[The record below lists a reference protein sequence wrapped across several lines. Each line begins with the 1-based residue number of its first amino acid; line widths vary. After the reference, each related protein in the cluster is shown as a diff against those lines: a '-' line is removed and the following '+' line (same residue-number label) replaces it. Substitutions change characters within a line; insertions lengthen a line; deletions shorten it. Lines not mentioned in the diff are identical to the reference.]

1 MQGRV
6 YNLTSTQPT
15 HVSGHALRAAYTIP
29 STRRYAALST
39 RVSDPML
46 TWSPRITGDLLTL
59 PRAGPQAIRATL
71 IQHVQNRRGPRAVR
85 RSAISSRGCL
95 EESLL
100 VHLDAC
106 SCPCFALTIVA
117 SRGIVV
123 ARGREANVRLQYSN
137 IRIHNLGNRA
147 QREAPLLLACT

>member
-1 MQGRV
+1 MNGPAVEECACGWERRQMTPRWWVMEKKGCRGQV
-6 YNLTSTQPT
+6 YNLTNTQRT
-15 HVSGHALRAAYTIP
+15 HVSGHALRAASTIP
-29 STRRYAALST
+29 PTRRYAALST
-39 RVSDPML
+39 RASDPML

-71 IQHVQNRRGPRAVR
+71 IRHVQNRRGPRAVR

-100 VHLDAC
+100 VHSDAC

-117 SRGIVV
+117 SRAIMV
-123 ARGREANVRLQYSN
+123 AA
-137 IRIHNLGNRA
+137 
-147 QREAPLLLACT
+147 